1 MLEFDKRIVMKD
13 FELIPHTADIKIRV
27 YGKDLQ
33 QLFTHALTAMFTIM
47 RPNTRQCTYKSDR
60 LVCDALPIHRTATIS
75 SPDTES
81 LLVDFLSY
89 ALYLS
94 DVHNEAYLNMQ
105 VSNMNNTSIN
115 AVLMGIAVDGFEQSE
130 VKAVTYHDL
139 KIVMKDGLLQTDI
152 VFDI

>member
-1 MLEFDKRIVMKD
+1 MKD

-33 QLFTHALTAMFTIM
+33 ELFTHALQGMFTIM
-47 RPNTRQCTYKSDR
+47 HPKADQCTYKNNR
-60 LVCDALPIHRTATIS
+60 LVCDALPIHRVVSVS
-75 SPDTES
+75 SPDIEA

-105 VSNMNNTSIN
+105 VSNITNTNIN
-115 AVLMGIAVDGFEQSE
+115 ATLTGIMVNGFEQSE

-139 KIVMKDGLLQTDI
+139 KIVAKDGLLQTDI